1 MVDTADG
8 HVGANDAHVLTL
20 REEQVHLT
28 KTRILSVFESELN
41 SKGYDKVSIRSLAK
55 LAGMSVSTV
64 CRYYPDKE
72 AILAALIASLQSEGG
87 FDPQSILASTR
98 EPVEALTKILGTM
111 WDYGG
116 QRTSRVKTLVEAL
129 AVAGGVAEAS
139 ASIHRSLGSLAAE
152 ALSSMPEMSDAEAKK
167 LQSTVAML
175 MGPQTWYTL
184 RFGYGLSRDD
194 AQSATSGAL
203 KAVIGSAPHS
213 IESPVREPRA
223 RTESQVPGVELTER
237 FPGAALPVE

>member
-1 MVDTADG
+1 MNTADAY
-8 HVGANDAHVLTL
+8 VGSNEARVMTL

-28 KTRILSVFESELN
+28 KTRILNVFESELQ

-72 AILAALIASLQSEGG
+72 AILSALITSRQSEGG
-87 FDPQSILASTR
+87 FDPQAILASTR
-98 EPVEALTKILGTM
+98 EPVKALTKILDTM

-139 ASIHRSLGSLAAE
+139 VEIHRNLASLAAG
-152 ALSSMPEMSDAEAKK
+152 ALSGIPVASAAEAKR
-167 LQSTVAML
+167 LHSTVAML

-184 RFGYGLSRDD
+184 RFGHGLSREE
-194 AQSATSGAL
+194 ARSATEDAL
-203 KAVIGSAPHS
+203 HAVINSALRTPAPDRTPRKPHIRTRKQVS
-213 IESPVREPRA
+213 SVDLGELLQGAPVP
-223 RTESQVPGVELTER
+223 
-237 FPGAALPVE
+237 